1 MCRQWT
7 RWHGGPETHGGAYL
21 SRVAS
26 GTVSDPEAR
35 KTAEVDVA
43 VFGRGEGDRDVL
55 LAIGEAKWQETMS
68 ASHLKR
74 LEHIRELLAAKG
86 EPGAQVARLFLF
98 SGAGFSDAL
107 TQRAATDPFV
117 QLIGLDRL
125 YYGS

>member
-1 MCRQWT
+1 
-7 RWHGGPETHGGAYL
+7 
-21 SRVAS
+21 
-26 GTVSDPEAR
+26 
-35 KTAEVDVA
+35 
-43 VFGRGEGDRDVL
+43 VL

-74 LEHIRELLAAKG
+74 LEHIRELLAARG
-86 EPGAQVARLFLF
+86 EPGTQDTRLFLL

-107 TQRAATDPFV
+107 KQRAATDPSV

>member
-1 MCRQWT
+1 MT
-7 RWHGGPETHGGAYL
+7 YGGAYPV
-21 SRVAS
+21 RVAS

-43 VFGRGEGDRDVL
+43 VFGRREDDRDVL

-74 LEHIRELLAAKG
+74 LEHIRGLLAAKG
-86 EPGAQVARLFLF
+86 EPGAPDARLFLF
-98 SGAGFSDAL
+98 GGAGFSDAL
-107 TQRAATDPFV
+107 IQRAATDPSV